1 MSHATSN
8 SSKKVY
14 TVTFNSNGGSEVAD
28 VEVTEGEKV
37 AKPADPTYAGYV
49 FKYWSLDGT
58 TEFDFEAAI
67 TGDITLKAVWKPLGV
82 GDTLTLGTITWKV
95 LKVDEDKT
103 ALLISQDILS
113 SCVFDSDTSNH
124 TASNDYEPSFIREY
138 INGRNTKSNFLEY
151 YGLKTDY
158 MVKVDVISDIEKTT
172 KNTGSDYVFLLSWT
186 EANNT
191 EYFADDAARVA
202 NYGGSNIYWWLRSPS
217 DADGTKNACNVTAG
231 GSIMNNT
238 YSTKPSM
245 PAKDML
251 GLRPAFW
258 YKWN

>member
-1 MSHATSN
+1 M
-8 SSKKVY
+8 KKTIIVMMMVLLSLVLLVVSCDDKFTTDQNGDNAGGAEVLPTDIKVGE
-14 TVTFNSNGGSEVAD
+14 TV
-28 VEVTEGEKV
+28 
-37 AKPADPTYAGYV
+37 
-49 FKYWSLDGT
+49 
-58 TEFDFEAAI
+58 
-67 TGDITLKAVWKPLGV
+67 
-82 GDTLTLGTITWKV
+82 TLGTVTW
-95 LKVDEDKT
+95 LALDVDAENKQ
-103 ALLISQDILS
+103 ALLISKDILS
-113 SCVFDSDTSNH
+113 SSIFDSD
-124 TASNDYEPSFIREY
+124 SNDYASSYIREY
-138 INGRNTKSNFLEY
+138 INGRNAESNFLEY

-158 MVKVDVISDIEKTT
+158 MVNVDVTSDIETTT
-172 KNTGSDYVFLLSWT
+172 KNTGSDYLFLLSWT

-191 EYFADDAARVA
+191 EYFKDDAARVA
-202 NYGGSNIYWWLRSPS
+202 NNTWWWLRSPS